1 MSLSDEKKWMVD
13 LKHALSGGIR
23 KMPDALEAYVD
34 KKLKRFYVTKK
45 EHEQAKKQLI
55 YELEKAKHQIR
66 LLEAERASLITS
78 SAESRHMIEELSG
91 NARKLL
97 ELNCQL
103 KELLENSQEIK
114 QSRQSKQDVLKEE
127 KYSFNEDKPA
137 EDKSAE
143 NEDKNKEKKPENSDI
158 VARSMRKIKTLKKS
172 RNQAKNKK
180 R

>member
-13 LKHALSGGIR
+13 LKQALSGGIR

-45 EHEQAKKQLI
+45 EHEQTKKQLI
-55 YELEKAKHQIR
+55 YELEKAKHRIR

-78 SAESRHMIEELSG
+78 SAESRHLVEELSG

-103 KELLENSQEIK
+103 KELLESSQKIK
-114 QSRQSKQDVLKEE
+114 QSKQDTFKEE
-127 KYSFNEDKPA
+127 NYSFN

-143 NEDKNKEKKPENSDI
+143 NEDKNKEKKSESSDI
-158 VARSMRKIKTLKKS
+158 VARSMRKIKNLKKS
-172 RNQAKNKK
+172 RKK
-180 R
+180 